1 MTVRGMQD
9 RKQSG
14 IGKGLT
20 ALLCFLLAILLVA
33 GRVKCYELTLSNE
46 AKRQALS
53 QLRQEKSQLEIQ
65 QKRLY
70 TPAYLA
76 ETAEKLGMVRPQP
89 EDYVILHIRGAQ
101 TP

>member
-1 MTVRGMQD
+1 MA
-9 RKQSG
+9 
-14 IGKGLT
+14 

-33 GRVKCYELTLSNE
+33 GRVRCYELKQSNGE
-46 AKRQALS
+46 KQT
-53 QLRQEKSQLEIQ
+53 QLEQLQQEKARLIKQ

-89 EDYVILHIRGAQ
+89 EDTVILHIRSAQ

>member
-1 MTVRGMQD
+1 MTAWEVQD

-33 GRVKCYELTLSNE
+33 GRVRCYELTLSNQE
-46 AKRQALS
+46 KRQELIRL
-53 QLRQEKSQLEIQ
+53 QQEKSQLVKQ

-70 TPAYLA
+70 TPAYLT

-89 EDYVILHIRGAQ
+89 EDTVILHIRSAQ

>member
-1 MTVRGMQD
+1 MA
-9 RKQSG
+9 
-14 IGKGLT
+14 
-20 ALLCFLLAILLVA
+20 ALLCFLLAILLVT
-33 GRVKCYELTLSNE
+33 GRVRCYELKQSNGE
-46 AKRQALS
+46 KQT
-53 QLRQEKSQLEIQ
+53 QLEQLQQEKARLIKQ

-89 EDYVILHIRGAQ
+89 EDTVILHIRSAQ

>member
-76 ETAEKLGMVRPQP
+76 ESAEKLGMVRPQP

>member
-14 IGKGLT
+14 IGKGLI
-20 ALLCFLLAILLVA
+20 ACLCFLLAILLVA

-46 AKRQALS
+46 EKRRALL

-89 EDYVILHIRGAQ
+89 EDFFILHIRGAQ

>member
-1 MTVRGMQD
+1 MAA
-9 RKQSG
+9 
-14 IGKGLT
+14 I
-20 ALLCFLLAILLVA
+20 LCFLLAILLVA
-33 GRVKCYELTLSNE
+33 GRVRCYELSLSNQE
-46 AKRQALS
+46 KQQ
-53 QLRQEKSQLEIQ
+53 QLEQLQLEKSQLIKQ

-89 EDYVILHIRGAQ
+89 EDSVILHVRGAQ

>member
-1 MTVRGMQD
+1 MTVRELQD

-14 IGKGLT
+14 IGRGLT
-20 ALLCFLLAILLVA
+20 ACLCFLLAILLVA
-33 GRVKCYELTLSNE
+33 GRVRCYELTLSNQE
-46 AKRQALS
+46 KRQELI
-53 QLRQEKSQLEIQ
+53 QLQQEKAQLVKQ

-76 ETAEKLGMVRPQP
+76 ETAEKLGMVRPKP
-89 EDYVILHIRGAQ
+89 EDTVILHIRGAQ

>member
-1 MTVRGMQD
+1 MAAPEIQD

-14 IGKGLT
+14 MGLA

-33 GRVKCYELTLSNE
+33 GRVRCYELSLANGE
-46 AKRQALS
+46 K
-53 QLRQEKSQLEIQ
+53 QEQLEQLQQERAQLVKQ

-89 EDYVILHIRGAQ
+89 EDYMILHVRCAQ
-101 TP
+101 TS

>member
-1 MTVRGMQD
+1 MAAPGIQD
-9 RKQSG
+9 RKQFG
-14 IGKGLT
+14 MGRGLV

-33 GRVKCYELTLSNE
+33 GRVRCYELSLSNGE
-46 AKRQALS
+46 KQE
-53 QLRQEKSQLEIQ
+53 QLEQLQQEKASLIKQ

-89 EDYVILHIRGAQ
+89 EDMIILHVRSAQ

>member
-1 MTVRGMQD
+1 MA
-9 RKQSG
+9 
-14 IGKGLT
+14 

-33 GRVKCYELTLSNE
+33 GRVRCYELKQSNGE
-46 AKRQALS
+46 KQT
-53 QLRQEKSQLEIQ
+53 QLEQLQQEKARLNKQ

-76 ETAEKLGMVRPQP
+76 ETAEKLGMVRPQL
-89 EDYVILHIRGAQ
+89 EDTVILHIRSAQ

>member
-1 MTVRGMQD
+1 M
-9 RKQSG
+9 
-14 IGKGLT
+14 
-20 ALLCFLLAILLVA
+20 CFLLAVLLVA
-33 GRVKCYELTLSNE
+33 GRVRCYELTLSNQE
-46 AKRQALS
+46 KRQELI
-53 QLRQEKSQLEIQ
+53 QLQQEKAQLVKQ

-89 EDYVILHIRGAQ
+89 EDTVILHIRGAQ

>member
-1 MTVRGMQD
+1 MA
-9 RKQSG
+9 
-14 IGKGLT
+14 
-20 ALLCFLLAILLVA
+20 ALLCFLLAVLLVA
-33 GRVKCYELTLSNE
+33 GRVRCYELKQSNGE
-46 AKRQALS
+46 KQT
-53 QLRQEKSQLEIQ
+53 QLEELQQEKAQLKKQ

-89 EDYVILHIRGAQ
+89 EDTVILHIRSAQ

>member
-1 MTVRGMQD
+1 MTVRTLQD

-14 IGKGLT
+14 IGRGLT
-20 ALLCFLLAILLVA
+20 ALLCFLLAVLLVA
-33 GRVKCYELTLSNE
+33 GRVRCYELTLSNE
-46 AKRQALS
+46 EMRQELT
-53 QLRQEKSQLEIQ
+53 QLRQEKAQLEIQ

-89 EDYVILHIRGAQ
+89 EDTVILHIRGAQ